1 MTVEDATANA
11 NFTVDID
18 GVAVG
23 GFFVVAFPTSRI
35 EVVAFR
41 EGNSLRTR
49 YLPGRLVHDRLV
61 LRRAAV
67 PNSELHAW
75 WQQTVSGNV
84 QRRAI
89 SVGLLDASR
98 QEVQRVERLR
108 SLAGVL

>member
-1 MTVEDATANA
+1 M
-11 NFTVDID
+11 
-18 GVAVG
+18 
-23 GFFVVAFPTSRI
+23 
-35 EVVAFR
+35 
-41 EGNSLRTR
+41 
-49 YLPGRLVHDRLV
+49 HDRLV

-98 QEVQRVERLR
+98 QEVQRWNVFESWPASYDVTDL
-108 SLAGVL
+108 SALGNDVVLETIEIVHEGLELASS